1 MRKLYFVIG
10 LYLFFSC
17 GTEREKGTSSGSL
30 DFTVEID
37 TVMVDAG
44 DEILMAGSN
53 IFISDLSKDKKYLY
67 NFDHKQALIEVI
79 DLEELMLDRK
89 IPVEREGPNG
99 IGTYTNFMQA
109 IGDNTFA
116 FTSYMSSSIINLDGE
131 KIWDFNFRNEKLSG
145 DTLAK
150 GENISPNYTFTNGFE
165 EFYTQIAAHP
175 NFSSSLAK
183 VNTGNSTLKRI
194 EVPQLQ
200 KLKDFN
206 IHLEM
211 EGGGMMT
218 YHASIRLSP
227 WHKGLIISNSVFNEN
242 ILYFSEEDTVVL
254 KTYRSGLTPNEK
266 IVNFKNKVSS
276 EEEMGSEY
284 EKMSGQIEFGPLLW
298 DDTSG
303 KYYRLSHILRP
314 KIEGEDGRKADVYL
328 TVFDKDLNM
337 LGEIPVKDYT
347 KMPSYKH
354 FAKDG
359 TIWLH
364 ENVDD
369 ELGFIRIRVLEN

>member
-10 LYLFFSC
+10 LLVLWSC
-17 GTEREKGTSSGSL
+17 GKDGEKGTGSGSF

-67 NFDHKQALIEVI
+67 NFDHKQSLLEVI
-79 DLEELMLDRK
+79 DLDELKLNRK
-89 IPVEREGPNG
+89 ISIEREGPNG

-109 IGDNTFA
+109 ISDNTFA
-116 FTSYMSSSIINLDGE
+116 FTSYMSSSIINLNGD
-131 KIWDFNFRNEKLSG
+131 KMWDFNFRNEKLKG

-150 GENISPNYTFTNGFE
+150 SESISPNYVFTKGFE

-175 NFSSSLAK
+175 NFSSSFAK
-183 VNTGNSTLKRI
+183 VNTVNGSLKRI
-194 EVPQLQ
+194 EVLQLQ
-200 KLKDFN
+200 KLKDFQ

-218 YHASIRLSP
+218 YHASLRLYP
-227 WHKGLIISNSVFNEN
+227 WQKGLIISNSAFNEAL
-242 ILYFSEEDTVVL
+242 LYFSAEDSVVM
-254 KTYRSGLTPNEK
+254 KTYQSQLTPNEK
-266 IVNFKNKVSS
+266 VANFKTKVSTQ
-276 EEEMGSEY
+276 EEMGTEA
-284 EKMSGQIEFGPLLW
+284 EKMSGQIEFGPFLW
-298 DDTSG
+298 DDSSG
-303 KYYRLSHILRP
+303 RYYRLSHVLRA
-314 KIEGEDGRKADVYL
+314 KIEGEEIRKADVFL
-328 TVFDKDLNM
+328 TVFDNELNM

-347 KMPSYKH
+347 KMPSNKP

-359 TIWLH
+359 AIWLH
-364 ENVDD
+364 ENVED
-369 ELGFIRIRVLEN
+369 ELGFIRINVLEE